1 MRGRCVAGIEIDF
14 GSGPSRL
21 IERCSHIGRYLI
33 TTSGHLN
40 GRGTC
45 GTRGVK
51 EDIRAELAVRAAYG
65 RAVIIEA
72 RRDIELGVR
81 EERSLVAVPTPKPA
95 PGTAFPPRRL
105 TLRGVPV
112 FELGLWCGT
121 CPAVFQRLSEPES
134 GDLDVAN
141 EKLNTGLTAIDDEV
155 LRAYGRALP
164 KSQYTALLLDVTPQL
179 VAPGDATD
187 YFSHEQVAT
196 WGVDPAVDAPGNPV
210 TPYYRTFETPVG
222 ERGHLY
228 EFVVPMVPPAWNVRQ
243 RVADYS
249 DRLGRTAPTAAAY
262 SLLDVIQPAMDE
274 GDDYYEHWVLTH
286 FLLDGHHKVEAAS
299 AGGCPVRLL
308 SLIDE
313 RISIASPE
321 EIATAVEA
329 RSHARQ
335 SRS

>member
-1 MRGRCVAGIEIDF
+1 
-14 GSGPSRL
+14 L
-21 IERCSHIGRYLI
+21 IRRCSHVGGYLI
-33 TTSGHLN
+33 TTSTHLN

-45 GTRGVK
+45 GRRGVK
-51 EDIRAELAVRAAYG
+51 EDIRAELAARAAY
-65 RAVIIEA
+65 RRVVIVEA
-72 RRDIELGVR
+72 RRGIELGVR
-81 EERSLVAVPTPKPA
+81 DKRALVAVPTPKPA

-121 CPAVFQRLSEPES
+121 CPAIFQRLSEPES
-134 GDLDVAN
+134 ADLGVAN
-141 EKLNTGLTAIDDEV
+141 GKLNSGLAAIDDGV

-164 KSQYTALLLDVTPQL
+164 KSQYTSLLLDVSPQL
-179 VAPGDATD
+179 VSPGDTSD

-196 WGVDPAVDAPGNPV
+196 WGVDSAVGAPENPI

-228 EFVVPMVPPAWNVRQ
+228 EFVVPMVPPAWNANQ
-243 RVADYS
+243 RVADYG
-249 DRLGRTAPTAAAY
+249 DPIEDAVPTAVAY
-262 SLLDVIQPAMDE
+262 SLLDVVQPAMDE

-299 AGGCPVRLL
+299 AAGRPVRLL

-321 EIATAVEA
+321 ELAAALGA
-329 RSHARQ
+329 RAQERQ
-335 SRS
+335 SRV